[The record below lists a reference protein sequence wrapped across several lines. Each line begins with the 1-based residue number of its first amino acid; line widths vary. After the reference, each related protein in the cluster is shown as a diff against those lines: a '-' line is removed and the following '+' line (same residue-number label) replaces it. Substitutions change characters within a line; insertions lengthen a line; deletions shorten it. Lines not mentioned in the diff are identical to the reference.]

1 MPKHGKRYR
10 AAVAM
15 VDPEKSYDVSEAVA
29 VLAKFPKAKFDETV
43 ELSVHLGIDPKKA
56 DQIVR
61 GSVSLPHGIGK
72 ELKVVVFAEGAKA
85 EEARNAG
92 ALAVGSADLAEKV
105 MGGWT
110 DFDVAIA
117 APDMMKHVGK
127 LGKVLGPQ
135 GKMPTPKAG
144 TVTTDIG
151 AAVREFKAGKIE
163 FRNDDGGN
171 VAAPMGKRSFTAEK
185 LRENVAHFLD
195 HLGALK
201 PATVKG
207 TYMLNASL
215 SSSMSPGVRL
225 KV

>member
-10 AAVAM
+10 AAAAM
-15 VDPEKSYDVSEAVA
+15 VDAEKTYTVDEAVA

-43 ELSVHLGIDPKKA
+43 EIAVHLGIDPKKA

-61 GSVSLPHGIGK
+61 GSISLPHGIGK

-85 EEARNAG
+85 EEARQAG
-92 ALAVGSADLAEKV
+92 ALAVGAADLAERV
-105 MGGWT
+105 VGGWT

-127 LGKVLGPQ
+127 LGKILGPQ

-144 TVTTDIG
+144 TVTMEIG

-163 FRNDDGGN
+163 FRNDDGGT
-171 VAAPMGKRSFTAEK
+171 VAAPMGKRSFVHDK
-185 LRENVAHFLD
+185 LRDNVKAFLD
-195 HLGALK
+195 YLNTMR
-201 PATVKG
+201 PSSVKG
-207 TYMLNASL
+207 NYVLNVVL
-215 SSSMSPGVRL
+215 SASMSPGVPV

>member
-10 AAVAM
+10 AAAAM
-15 VDPEKSYDVSEAVA
+15 VDLEKAYSLDEAVA

-43 ELSVHLGIDPKKA
+43 EISVHLGIDPKKA

-61 GSVSLPHGIGK
+61 GSISLPHGIGK

-85 EEARNAG
+85 EEARAAG
-92 ALAVGSADLAEKV
+92 ALAVGAADLAEKV
-105 MGGWT
+105 SGGWT

-127 LGKVLGPQ
+127 LGKILGPQ

-144 TVTTDIG
+144 TVTTEIG

-163 FRNDDGGN
+163 FRNDDGGT
-171 VAAPMGKRSFTAEK
+171 VAAPMGKRSFVQDK
-185 LRENVAHFLD
+185 LRENVSAFLD
-195 HLGALK
+195 HLNGMR
-201 PATVKG
+201 PSTVKG
-207 TYMLNASL
+207 SYVLNVVL
-215 SSSMSPGVRL
+215 SSSMSPGVPV

>member
-10 AAVAM
+10 AAAAM
-15 VDPEKSYDVSEAVA
+15 VDPEKAYGLDEAVA

-43 ELSVHLGIDPKKA
+43 EISVHLGIDPKKA

-61 GSVSLPHGIGK
+61 GSISLPHGIGK
-72 ELKVVVFAEGAKA
+72 ELKVVVFADGAKA

-92 ALAVGSADLAEKV
+92 ALAVGAADLAERIS
-105 MGGWT
+105 GGWT

-144 TVTTDIG
+144 TVTTEIA

-163 FRNDDGGN
+163 FRNDDGGT
-171 VAAPMGKRSFTAEK
+171 VAAPMGKRSFVLDK
-185 LRENVAHFLD
+185 LRENVKAFLD
-195 HLGALK
+195 HLNTMR
-201 PATVKG
+201 PSSVKG
-207 TYMLNASL
+207 TYVLNVVL
-215 SSSMSPGVRL
+215 SSSMSPGVPV

>member
-1 MPKHGKRYR
+1 MPKQGKRYR
-10 AAVAM
+10 AAAAM
-15 VDPEKSYDVSEAVA
+15 VDPDKTYDVEAAVA
-29 VLAKFPKAKFDETV
+29 ILAKFPKAKFDETV
-43 ELSVHLGIDPKKA
+43 EISVHLGIDPKKA

-61 GSVSLPHGIGK
+61 GSLSLPHGIGK

-85 EEARNAG
+85 EEARQAG

-105 MGGWT
+105 LGGWT

-163 FRNDDGGN
+163 FRNDDGGTI
-171 VAAPMGKRSFTAEK
+171 AAPMGKRSFTAEK
-185 LRENVAHFLD
+185 LRENMKAFLD
-195 HLGALK
+195 HLNTMR

-207 TYMLNASL
+207 TYMLNAVISAT
-215 SSSMSPGVRL
+215 MSPGVAL